1 MIKEQ
6 KKTYNNEKNGSKK
19 QEQIIE
25 EAQVRTNKIHPN
37 TPFRKQQELKAPPK
51 KTPTSNSEAHLSS
64 PLGKR
69 PLVEERKEK
78 SRISR
83 EERKAV

>member
-19 QEQIIE
+19 QEQNIE

-37 TPFRKQQELKAPPK
+37 TPFRKQQVL
-51 KTPTSNSEAHLSS
+51 KTPQKENTHLKQRSAFES
-64 PLGKR
+64 FCEFR
-69 PLVEERKEK
+69 HLVEK
-78 SRISR
+78 R
-83 EERKAV
+83 EEIFAVFREEEKAV

>member
-1 MIKEQ
+1 MKKTVQ
-6 KKTYNNEKNGSKK
+6 KKTGANHRRSTSTHKQDPSKHTIQK
-19 QEQIIE
+19 TT
-25 EAQVRTNKIHPN
+25 RNKS
-37 TPFRKQQELKAPPK
+37 PPK
-51 KTPTSNSEAHLSS
+51 KTPTSNSEAHLSL
-64 PLGKR
+64 PAEDR

>member
-19 QEQIIE
+19 QEEIIE

-37 TPFRKQQELKAPPK
+37 TPFRKQQELKAPPQK
-51 KTPTSNSEAHLSS
+51 KHPPQTA
-64 PLGKR
+64 KR
-69 PLVEERKEK
+69 
-78 SRISR
+78 I
-83 EERKAV
+83 